1 MINEKLNQIE
11 KRLTEISAI
20 LIKQGYTDSLAEA
33 SSIET
38 DFVSDYDLLNDFY
51 DIVDRVQNFHYKLVE
66 APSS

>member
-11 KRLTEISAI
+11 KQLTEISAI
-20 LIKQGYTDSLAEA
+20 LIKQGYTDSLAQA

-38 DFVSDYDLLNDFY
+38 DCVSDYDLWDDFF
-51 DIVDRVQNFHYKLVE
+51 DLMDRVQNLRYKLSE